1 MLDNLR
7 LMESYFGDVWLVRL
21 VFQRALAALY
31 LIAFLVVLRQF
42 KALLG
47 ERGLLPVPA
56 FVKHV
61 RFLEAPSIFWW
72 RYSDRMLDALAWTG
86 MALSVVA
93 LFGLSELG
101 PVWLSVSIW
110 LLLWV
115 LYLSIVNVGQNFYG
129 FGWESMLLEAG
140 FFAAFLGPAPAR
152 PSLIPVLILRWM
164 LFRTELGAGLIK
176 LRHDQCWRDLSCLF
190 YHYET
195 QPLPNPLSWYFNT
208 LPRFMHSSACCS
220 VILSR

>member
-72 RYSDRMLDALAWTG
+72 RYSDRMLDVLAWTG
-86 MALSVVA
+86 MV
-93 LFGLSELG
+93 
-101 PVWLSVSIW
+101 
-110 LLLWV
+110 
-115 LYLSIVNVGQNFYG
+115 LSIVA
-129 FGWESMLLEAG
+129 LLG
-140 FFAAFLGPAPAR
+140 
-152 PSLIPVLILRWM
+152 
-164 LFRTELGAGLIK
+164 LFEIGLV
-176 LRHDQCWRDLSCLF
+176 W
-190 YHYET
+190 
-195 QPLPNPLSWYFNT
+195 
-208 LPRFMHSSACCS
+208 
-220 VILSR
+220 